1 MTNGIVYSVAT
12 GGDRVYLGGK
22 FKSLRRC
29 PTGVTCPD
37 GTIKTVNVGALN
49 ATTGEGCGR
58 SRSPSPATAPSS
70 MPSPSW
76 TASCTSVASHVGQ
89 RGASDEPRRRRRHDG
104 SLVTDFSPEVGST
117 TDDYVRGMLAR
128 RHALH
133 RRQVQD
139 RRRLHETAARRL
151 QRRRCAQRHVAA
163 THQRPRPL
171 VRDHVRRQPDH
182 RRWQLR
188 EGGRHRRLFPGSQAR
203 RHLRQD
209 HRGVG
214 PVGDGREHLV
224 GDVGLRPRRHL

>member
-1 MTNGIVYSVAT
+1 MTNGIMYSVAT

-58 SRSPSPATAPSS
+58 SRSPWPATAPSS

-76 TASCTSVASHVGQ
+76 TASCTSVASSRRSTNG
-89 RGASDEPRRRRRHDG
+89 PRTNLAAVDATTEHSSRTSH
-104 SLVTDFSPEVGST
+104 PVGST

-151 QRRRCAQRHVAA
+151 QRRRCAQRHVAHA
-163 THQRPRPL
+163 PAASPARSRPRATAARSSSVAASRRRPAPAPL
-171 VRDHVRRQPDH
+171 SRIASSPPSSTRP
-182 RRWQLR
+182 
-188 EGGRHRRLFPGSQAR
+188 P
-203 RHLRQD
+203 
-209 HRGVG
+209 GVG
-214 PVGDGREHLV
+214 PVGDGRQHLV